1 MKRLR
6 LLWLIDSL
14 NVGGAETLA
23 VTFAQHVNRDEVD
36 LFVCA
41 IATVNGNPLE
51 AELRAAGIPTVNL
64 GARNLRDLAAFRRL
78 LRFVRENRIELVH
91 AHLTYASIWAS
102 LLSRLTGVP
111 AIASLHVRVASTRE
125 QEKTEGHR
133 KRVDLRDRLMRF
145 AVRRWAARLVMVSA
159 ALRDDYLAGGGLDP
173 AKIRVVHNGI
183 EVDRFDRDRAETRAR
198 LTRELDLPA
207 DAPLLVTVSVLRPGK
222 GVEVLLAA
230 MEKIPNAY
238 VVIIGDGSMR
248 EEWQRLARERGIA
261 DRVRWA
267 GFRRDVDAL
276 LAGCDLMVHPSLD
289 DAFPTVLLEAS
300 AASLPIVASNL
311 GGIPEI
317 VVQNETGALVPKGDP
332 DALAAAVNALLADRP
347 AMERMRVAARKRAR
361 ELFSTEAWISRL
373 KDVYGEAV
381 AARAASSRL
390 AGAPR

>member
-14 NVGGAETLA
+14 NVGGAESLA
-23 VTFAQHVNRDEVD
+23 ISFAQHVNRDEID

-51 AELRAAGIPTVNL
+51 AEIRAAGVPTLNL
-64 GARNLRDLAAFRRL
+64 GARNLRDVGAFLRL
-78 LRFVRENRIELVH
+78 MRFIRENEIDVVH
-91 AHLTYASIWAS
+91 AHLTYASIWGS

-111 AIASLHVRVASTRE
+111 LIASLHVRVASTRE
-125 QEKTEGHR
+125 QEKSESHR

-145 AVRRWAARLVMVSA
+145 VLSRWASSVVMVSA
-159 ALRDDYLAGGGLDP
+159 ALRDDYLEGGGLDP
-173 AKIRVVHNGI
+173 SKLRVVHNGI
-183 EVDRFDRDRAETRAR
+183 EVDRFDRDRTETRAR
-198 LTRELDLPA
+198 LAREFDLPG
-207 DAPLLVTVSVLRPGK
+207 DTPLLVTVSVLRPGK

-230 MEKIPNAY
+230 MEQIRGANLMI
-238 VVIIGDGSMR
+238 VGDGSMR

-267 GFRRDVDAL
+267 GFRRDVPEL
-276 LAGCDLMVHPSLD
+276 LAGCDVMVHPSLD

-317 VVQNETGALVPKGDP
+317 VIPGETGALVPKGDA
-332 DALAAAVNALLADRP
+332 DALARAVNAMLGDR
-347 AMERMRVAARKRAR
+347 ASMERMRVAARKRAR
-361 ELFSTEAWISRL
+361 ELFSTEAWIERL
-373 KDVYGEAV
+373 KAVYAEAM
-381 AARAASSRL
+381 ARA
-390 AGAPR
+390 